1 MITQRVNDINSYSGN
16 VYPFLITLV
25 YFMQL
30 KYRRSHD
37 EETPS
42 LLWMHFY
49 VQIWGDVQGDLGS
62 FEDRWVGEAAM
73 LLNGLASQVAP
84 LEGIQCWDW
93 SGTHKINT
101 QVQYF
106 TFLQWITVIAGRH
119 IFLCA
124 LFLKSSMQSSIKQRE
139 VFFFKIHPKGVLH
152 QSVCVYYRVDAIA
165 PDHFGTSLTLNS
177 EPVYWSKKQTDD
189 LKHSLRAVQI
199 TLCLLSQLPSIS
211 PSLPSSSTV
220 RIRAQWY
227 PERGCIAVPRHS
239 ATLEWQG
246 YGGEVEAKEEK
257 VVASAGPRPGR
268 GWEPSRKWEHHC
280 YPPRRS

>member
-1 MITQRVNDINSYSGN
+1 MKTFSVVLSLGCSAWLDRSDKSYHIYLTLNSVTVRYKAPQRLNWLFSATQYMITQRVNDINSYSDH
-16 VYPFLITLV
+16 VYPFLIILV

-42 LLWMHFY
+42 LLWMHFH

-62 FEDRWVGEAAM
+62 FEDCWVGEAAV

-84 LEGIQCWDW
+84 LEGMQCWNW
-93 SGTHKINT
+93 SGTRKINT

-139 VFFFKIHPKGVLH
+139 LFF
-152 QSVCVYYRVDAIA
+152 
-165 PDHFGTSLTLNS
+165 
-177 EPVYWSKKQTDD
+177 
-189 LKHSLRAVQI
+189 
-199 TLCLLSQLPSIS
+199 
-211 PSLPSSSTV
+211 
-220 RIRAQWY
+220 
-227 PERGCIAVPRHS
+227 
-239 ATLEWQG
+239 
-246 YGGEVEAKEEK
+246 
-257 VVASAGPRPGR
+257 
-268 GWEPSRKWEHHC
+268 
-280 YPPRRS
+280 

>member
-25 YFMQL
+25 YFMQV

-42 LLWMHFY
+42 LLWMHFH

-106 TFLQWITVIAGRH
+106 TFLQRITVIAGRH

-139 VFFFKIHPKGVLH
+139 VFFFFKYIQRGFCIK
-152 QSVCVYYRVDAIA
+152 VCVFIIVWTPLLQTILELHWHWIQSQFIGQRSRWMI
-165 PDHFGTSLTLNS
+165 LNTA
-177 EPVYWSKKQTDD
+177 WGQCK
-189 LKHSLRAVQI
+189 
-199 TLCLLSQLPSIS
+199 
-211 PSLPSSSTV
+211 
-220 RIRAQWY
+220 
-227 PERGCIAVPRHS
+227 
-239 ATLEWQG
+239 
-246 YGGEVEAKEEK
+246 
-257 VVASAGPRPGR
+257 
-268 GWEPSRKWEHHC
+268 
-280 YPPRRS
+280 